1 MLNILFVNIPYVKKE
16 NRGFL
21 PWQWWMPTRKTTSAA
36 AKLKYWKQFL
46 VLLAVVRNNKRR
58 SKCHSAIVFFFPEH
72 VKIFALFSDKIYDT
86 AKSYVTHI
94 YIHRHTVLSTLQHYI
109 LFLLTLGRYIQIIF
123 TYAKNVS
130 LVYKGRVSVFFHNS
144 WPLIAKLTA
153 AGIDKHDNEV
163 WRFTK
168 QHCQHRKIIITF
180 LSLPCFLY
188 SLVIVLR
195 CCPCRGWMLLF
206 LSEYD
211 VTSIPLLFLHL
222 QTTHI
227 KLVQSSFSFSWWQKL
242 HLDKHNSTIKK
253 VMCKEEN
260 YSCTLCGFI
269 FAFSFFLK
277 FWIFKM
283 CLYLTINIVS
293 IWLYRNIYIERE
305 SGMLCEK
312 VEHIL
317 ILQ

>member
-1 MLNILFVNIPYVKKE
+1 
-16 NRGFL
+16 
-21 PWQWWMPTRKTTSAA
+21 MPLRHSFRFFAGTRQNFCT
-36 AKLKYWKQFL
+36 
-46 VLLAVVRNNKRR
+46 
-58 SKCHSAIVFFFPEH
+58 FFRQNLWH
-72 VKIFALFSDKIYDT
+72 CKIICNT
-86 AKSYVTHI
+86 
-94 YIHRHTVLSTLQHYI
+94 YIHTQTHSIVNTAALYFFVLTPD
-109 LFLLTLGRYIQIIF
+109 RYIQIIF

-130 LVYKGRVSVFFHNS
+130 LVYKGRVSVLLHNS

-168 QHCQHRKIIITF
+168 QHCQHTKIIITF

-206 LSEYD
+206 LSKYD

-222 QTTHI
+222 QTIHI
-227 KLVQSSFSFSWWQKL
+227 QLVQSSFSFSWWQKL

-269 FAFSFFLK
+269 FASSFFLK

-283 CLYLTINIVS
+283 CLYLTINTGNN
-293 IWLYRNIYIERE
+293 WALYIGLYIEVRKYKKYP
-305 SGMLCEK
+305 CIA
-312 VEHIL
+312 VVFD
-317 ILQ
+317 